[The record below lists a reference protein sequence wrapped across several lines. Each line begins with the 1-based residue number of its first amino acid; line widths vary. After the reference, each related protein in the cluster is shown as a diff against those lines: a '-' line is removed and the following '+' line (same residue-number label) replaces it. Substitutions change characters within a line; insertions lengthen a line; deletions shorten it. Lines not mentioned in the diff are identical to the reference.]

1 MNYLKA
7 LDDEDAKAGR
17 PTASKAAKPVVP
29 RLMKKLSKERQPLR
43 VREDELA
50 VQRYL
55 AMRRAARDKA
65 AREAVDKVVHAG
77 RKTTEQAVG
86 QE

>member
-7 LDDEDAKAGR
+7 LDEEDEKAGR

-29 RLMKKLSKERQPLR
+29 RLMEKQSKDMQPLR

-55 AMRRAARDKA
+55 AMRRAARYKA
-65 AREAVDKVVHAG
+65 ARDAVNRGVYAG
-77 RKTTEQAVG
+77 RSITEQAVNK
-86 QE
+86 

>member
-7 LDDEDAKAGR
+7 LDEEDGKAGR
-17 PTASKAAKPVVP
+17 PTASKAAKPIVP
-29 RLMKKLSKERQPLR
+29 RLMENRSKDMQPLR

-65 AREAVDKVVHAG
+65 ARDAVNRVVHAG
-77 RKTTEQAVG
+77 
-86 QE
+86 

>member
-1 MNYLKA
+1 MNYSKA
-7 LDDEDAKAGR
+7 LDEEDGKTGR

-29 RLMKKLSKERQPLR
+29 RLMAKQAKDMQPLR

-55 AMRRAARDKA
+55 AMKRAARDKA
-65 AREAVDKVVHAG
+65 AQEAVDKVVHAG
-77 RKTTEQAVG
+77 RNITKQTVKT
-86 QE
+86 